1 MSEAYRADTFSDC
14 HREGMKDVHYWVQ
27 PLRIAALRLIELLDL
42 LLKNGEDAARRIAGL
57 EPVSEWVLKEILLG
71 ALLVSFQGIV
81 EN

>member
-1 MSEAYRADTFSDC
+1 
-14 HREGMKDVHYWVQ
+14 MKDVHSWVQ

-42 LLKNGEDAARRIAGL
+42 LLKNGEDAAGRIAGL